1 MSYKQQSFQS
11 GQVFTA
17 AAANAMDQALVDQ
30 ETAIASLQSGQTT
43 LTEKIN
49 AANTTLNEMQE
60 QIDTIEA
67 EPPAVDEDTVRS
79 IVDETLESNTIDGLY
94 YPDNLVLVEED
105 DDDDLTLPDIFGFQI
120 VNGALCQ
127 TYKEE

>member
-43 LTEKIN
+43 LT
-49 AANTTLNEMQE
+49 
-60 QIDTIEA
+60 
-67 EPPAVDEDTVRS
+67 
-79 IVDETLESNTIDGLY
+79 
-94 YPDNLVLVEED
+94 
-105 DDDDLTLPDIFGFQI
+105 
-120 VNGALCQ
+120 
-127 TYKEE
+127 

>member
-1 MSYKQQSFQS
+1 MSYKQQSFKS

-49 AANTTLNEMQE
+49 AANTALNEMQE

>member
-1 MSYKQQSFQS
+1 
-11 GQVFTA
+11 
-17 AAANAMDQALVDQ
+17 
-30 ETAIASLQSGQTT
+30 
-43 LTEKIN
+43 
-49 AANTTLNEMQE
+49 MQE